1 MVTITL
7 NSSPER
13 AHDAEQ
19 ALKALLP
26 LVKRKGRV
34 VNLRSARGAETIELP
49 REMLDVFLAMLRNV
63 ADGNSIAIM
72 PLQAELTTQQAAT
85 MLNVSRPFLVGM
97 LDAGTIPSR
106 KVGTHRR
113 VRLADVIAYQQA
125 DQLQRIK
132 RLDELTAEAQRLG
145 LGY

>member
-1 MVTITL
+1 
-7 NSSPER
+7 
-13 AHDAEQ
+13 
-19 ALKALLP
+19 
-26 LVKRKGRV
+26 
-34 VNLRSARGAETIELP
+34 
-49 REMLDVFLAMLRNV
+49 
-63 ADGNSIAIM
+63 
-72 PLQAELTTQQAAT
+72 
-85 MLNVSRPFLVGM
+85 M

-125 DQLQRIK
+125 DQLQRIQ